1 MCLDQGEPSEGWA
14 VGGGC
19 GKGSRIRAHSGLW
32 NHSEGSGAG
41 MRLLVWAL
49 GVGIRQAPASCLSKQ
64 IHKREC
70 SLLAATIS
78 ASCKEQVISL
88 KSFAFY

>member
-32 NHSEGSGAG
+32 NHSEGTGAG
-41 MRLLVWAL
+41 RCPQEVTCHFLAIGGLWEYGLSVAT
-49 GVGIRQAPASCLSKQ
+49 PANFSRKVTNL
-64 IHKREC
+64 HVE
-70 SLLAATIS
+70 
-78 ASCKEQVISL
+78 
-88 KSFAFY
+88 